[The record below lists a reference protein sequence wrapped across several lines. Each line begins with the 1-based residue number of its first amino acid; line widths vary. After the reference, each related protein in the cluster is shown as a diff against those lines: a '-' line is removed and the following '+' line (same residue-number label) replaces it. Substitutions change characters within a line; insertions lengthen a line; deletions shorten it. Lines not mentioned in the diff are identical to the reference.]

1 MENKSL
7 MVFNVTVDLS
17 NKAQVEALNEFTK
30 KMSETYSGGEEAP
43 EQKPVE
49 TSTEQKPATRTR
61 SRKSN
66 PIPAPA
72 EEKTETD
79 TDSENKKVLA
89 GGCSE
94 QGTELGQVQ
103 EPEPEKEAPK
113 VESIKVEDV
122 RALLAEKVDDHRM
135 EIKKKLTELGAPN
148 VSALDPEKYVEFMEF
163 LKSL

>member
-66 PIPAPA
+66 PTPAPEPV
-72 EEKTETD
+72 EEKTQEEPEQ
-79 TDSENKKVLA
+79 EN
-89 GGCSE
+89 
-94 QGTELGQVQ
+94 TP

-113 VESIKVEDV
+113 AESIKVEDV

-148 VSALDPEKYVEFMEF
+148 VSALNPEKYGEFMEF

>member
-1 MENKSL
+1 MMENKSL

-66 PIPAPA
+66 PTPAPEPV
-72 EEKTETD
+72 EEKTQEEPEQ
-79 TDSENKKVLA
+79 EN
-89 GGCSE
+89 
-94 QGTELGQVQ
+94 TP

-113 VESIKVEDV
+113 AESIKVEDV

-148 VSALDPEKYVEFMEF
+148 VSALNPEKYGEFMEF

>member
-1 MENKSL
+1 MMENKSL

-17 NKAQVEALNEFTK
+17 NKAQVEAFNEFTK
-30 KMSETYSGGEEAP
+30 KMSETYSGEEAP

-66 PIPAPA
+66 PTPAPEPV
-72 EEKTETD
+72 EEKTQEEPEQ
-79 TDSENKKVLA
+79 EN
-89 GGCSE
+89 
-94 QGTELGQVQ
+94 TP

-113 VESIKVEDV
+113 AESIKVEDV
-122 RALLAEKVDDHRM
+122 RALLAEKVDDHRV

-148 VSALDPEKYVEFMEF
+148 VSALDPEKYGEFMEF

>member
-17 NKAQVEALNEFTK
+17 NKTQVEALNEFTK

-66 PIPAPA
+66 PTPAPGPV
-72 EEKTETD
+72 EEKTQEEPEQ
-79 TDSENKKVLA
+79 EN
-89 GGCSE
+89 
-94 QGTELGQVQ
+94 TT

-113 VESIKVEDV
+113 AESIKVEDV

-148 VSALDPEKYVEFMEF
+148 VSALNPEKYGEFMEF

>member
-30 KMSETYSGGEEAP
+30 KMSETYSEGEEAP

-66 PIPAPA
+66 PTPAPEPV
-72 EEKTETD
+72 EEKTQEEPEQ
-79 TDSENKKVLA
+79 EN
-89 GGCSE
+89 
-94 QGTELGQVQ
+94 TP
-103 EPEPEKEAPK
+103 EPEPEKEAPEA
-113 VESIKVEDV
+113 ESIKVEDV

-135 EIKKKLTELGAPN
+135 EIKKKLTDLGAPN
-148 VSALDPEKYVEFMEF
+148 VSALNPEKYGEFMEF